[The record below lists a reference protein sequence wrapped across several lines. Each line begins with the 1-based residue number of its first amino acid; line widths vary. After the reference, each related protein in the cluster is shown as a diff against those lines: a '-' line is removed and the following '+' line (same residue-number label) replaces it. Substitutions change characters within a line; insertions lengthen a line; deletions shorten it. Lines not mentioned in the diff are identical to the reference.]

1 MYVGQNIPALYGAPV
16 MRTSS
21 SLPVVMF
28 SHGVAGMRTT
38 YSAVCCDLASH
49 GYLVAAIEHR
59 SVCVCMR
66 VCVCVMITY
75 LYLIGMAPPVT
86 LSLNI
91 RRIVQKTVRN
101 LWTSGSHSTGHHHRL
116 PRSTFLEP
124 NRFVSSM

>member
-1 MYVGQNIPALYGAPV
+1 

-59 SVCVCMR
+59 SVCVCVCVSVCLC
-66 VCVCVMITY
+66 VCVCVCVCLCVCLCVCMY
-75 LYLIGMAPPVT
+75 GYVSMCPSVC
-86 LSLNI
+86 
-91 RRIVQKTVRN
+91 
-101 LWTSGSHSTGHHHRL
+101 
-116 PRSTFLEP
+116 
-124 NRFVSSM
+124 FVYACLCACVYIYVSV